1 MKITLQCTDVNPSNL
16 LNVIKAIRALSGL
29 GLVEAKHVADMLFLK
44 DVDLDVDL
52 DVSASQHHIDV
63 LRSAGIVVNCGVQK
77 DKATI
82 VYDLKNKVVELV
94 IASLPNIAAE
104 NPDEAEHIF
113 LQLDEI
119 HTAIRQ
125 LRAAIEKL

>member
-44 DVDLDVDL
+44 DVDL